1 MTALM
6 EMFILLLILLM
17 LWLAPWWVSAVFLLA
32 AAPWW
37 VSMPILSFVGLVKL
51 AAFEKGG
58 GGEKRRKELDEFYR
72 AHGEEPPAKD

>member
-1 MTALM
+1 MPMTALM

-17 LWLAPWWVSAVFLLA
+17 LWL
-32 AAPWW
+32 APWW